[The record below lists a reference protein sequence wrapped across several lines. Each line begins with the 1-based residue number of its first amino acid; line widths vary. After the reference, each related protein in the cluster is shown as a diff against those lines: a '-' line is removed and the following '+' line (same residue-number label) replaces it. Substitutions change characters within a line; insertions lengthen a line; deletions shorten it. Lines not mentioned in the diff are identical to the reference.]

1 MLTAADKTASALFAR
16 SVSFFGESLPYA
28 LRASAIFLICDTKRG
43 TNLRHI
49 EKMSES
55 DGASLPARYTI
66 LSLVITVLNDVNQ
79 RSTVMSINDAEIPYK
94 IDSAVSGFPLGRYVK
109 IVTPSWL
116 KTGVTSDADIK
127 SITV

>member
-1 MLTAADKTASALFAR
+1 
-16 SVSFFGESLPYA
+16 
-28 LRASAIFLICDTKRG
+28 
-43 TNLRHI
+43 
-49 EKMSES
+49 MSES
-55 DGASLPARYTI
+55 DGASLLARYTI

-116 KTGVTSDADIK
+116 KNGRYKRCRYKKYRRVNNAFSPLVFRLQNALKIPLTK
-127 SITV
+127 STAQCITVA